1 MGYGGSAYGPFE
13 VDRRHG
19 ILRLVD
25 GFFLLSFGLGNIVWV
40 LSFVLL
46 WCLPALV
53 E

>member
-1 MGYGGSAYGPFE
+1 MDLSKWIVVTVSF
-13 VDRRHG
+13 VW
-19 ILRLVD
+19 LMV
-25 GFFLLSFGLGNIVWV
+25 FFFSFGLGNIVWV